1 MILISTF
8 KFFAIL
14 STKEKH
20 PESSSSQNARNIK
33 SLIHTLYV
41 CDGLNGEYNSKK
53 EVHFFRKSV
62 KLVHLVYVFVFD
74 LNISANHPSHQFSK
88 GSIGIHEKSGVF
100 RPFVNV
106 KGVNVLGSGIP
117 CGLAHRTSRIERNS
131 RGGCGHTQTSCACF
145 GKLWQCQWT

>member
-1 MILISTF
+1 MVLISTF

-20 PESSSSQNARNIK
+20 PESSGSQYARNIK

-41 CDGLNGEYNSKK
+41 CDGLDGEYKPKK

-74 LNISANHPSHQFSK
+74 LNISANHSSHQFSK
-88 GSIGIHEKSGVF
+88 GSIGIQSNCLNVIRCIGKSKDFFCEQPLLTSIPIQLTGV
-100 RPFVNV
+100 
-106 KGVNVLGSGIP
+106 
-117 CGLAHRTSRIERNS
+117 
-131 RGGCGHTQTSCACF
+131 
-145 GKLWQCQWT
+145 

>member
-41 CDGLNGEYNSKK
+41 CNGLNGKYNSKK
-53 EVHFFRKSV
+53 EIHFFRKSV
-62 KLVHLVYVFVFD
+62 KLVHLVYVFD
-74 LNISANHPSHQFSK
+74 LNISANHTSHQFSK
-88 GSIGIHEKSGVF
+88 GSIGIKSNCLNVIRCIGKSKVFFCEQPLLTSIPIQLTGV
-100 RPFVNV
+100 
-106 KGVNVLGSGIP
+106 
-117 CGLAHRTSRIERNS
+117 
-131 RGGCGHTQTSCACF
+131 
-145 GKLWQCQWT
+145 

>member
-41 CDGLNGEYNSKK
+41 CDSLNGEYNSKK

-62 KLVHLVYVFVFD
+62 KLVHLVYAFVFD
-74 LNISANHPSHQFSK
+74 LNISANHTSHQFSK
-88 GSIGIHEKSGVF
+88 GSIGIQSNCLNVIRCIGKSKVFFCEQPLLTSIPIQLTGV
-100 RPFVNV
+100 
-106 KGVNVLGSGIP
+106 
-117 CGLAHRTSRIERNS
+117 
-131 RGGCGHTQTSCACF
+131 
-145 GKLWQCQWT
+145 